1 MAWTRLRGLG
11 VTAILDSALL
21 VLFAA
26 SVILSSLLEDCG
38 AL

>member
-1 MAWTRLRGLG
+1 

-26 SVILSSLLEDCG
+26 SVILSNLLEDCG
-38 AL
+38 AM

>member
-1 MAWTRLRGLG
+1 
-11 VTAILDSALL
+11 VTAIFDSALL